1 MQFGLHR
8 VAGAE
13 HVAVHVARSGD
24 GIDAGAA
31 QGLMHQL
38 DVTLQYPVELEGLT
52 GGQADAAV
60 EAVFF
65 GKLVDDLP
73 LGRGDDPTRQA
84 RTQHDVVQRL
94 QLLGG
99 ALWADVAVILLIHAV
114 KADQLEVVA
123 IEAAGER
130 ILQILLNGATQE
142 VALALEA
149 LVVGQRPFD
158 RSRFWVRKR
167 LFAHQ

>member
-1 MQFGLHR
+1 MQRF
-8 VAGAE
+8 
-13 HVAVHVARSGD
+13 
-24 GIDAGAA
+24 
-31 QGLMHQL
+31 
-38 DVTLQYPVELEGLT
+38 
-52 GGQADAAV
+52 
-60 EAVFF
+60 
-65 GKLVDDLP
+65 
-73 LGRGDDPTRQA
+73 
-84 RTQHDVVQRL
+84 

-99 ALWADVAVILLIHAV
+99 ALRADVAVILLVHAV

-123 IEAAGER
+123 VEAAGER
-130 ILQILLNGATQE
+130 VLQILLNGAAQE